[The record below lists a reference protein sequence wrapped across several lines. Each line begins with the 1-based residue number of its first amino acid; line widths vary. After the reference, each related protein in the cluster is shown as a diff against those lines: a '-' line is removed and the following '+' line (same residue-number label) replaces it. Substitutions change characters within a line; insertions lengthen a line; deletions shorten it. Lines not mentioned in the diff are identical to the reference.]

1 MIKTET
7 TGIRELQ
14 KKVGTRALT
23 IALVV
28 AGICIAVGARPI
40 GKGLLLGT
48 LFSILN
54 FVLMAATLP
63 MRLQPTRRRAFWGA
77 LGGMLPRYLLLA
89 VPVFLA
95 LKLDQLNLWA
105 TVGGMFMVQAIILLE
120 PLWRSL
126 RAARQSQV

>member
-1 MIKTET
+1 MKIET
-7 TGIRELQ
+7 TEIRELQ
-14 KKVGTRALT
+14 KRVGTRAMT
-23 IALVV
+23 VALVA

-54 FVLMAATLP
+54 FVLMGATLHL
-63 MRLQPTRRRAFWGA
+63 RLQPTRRRAFWGA
-77 LGGMLPRYLLLA
+77 LGGIVPRYLLLA

-95 LKLDQLNLWA
+95 LKLDQLNIWA
-105 TVGGMFMVQAIILLE
+105 TVGGMFMVQAVILLE

-126 RAARQSQV
+126 RTARHSRA

>member
-1 MIKTET
+1 VIKTET

-23 IALVV
+23 TALVV
-28 AGICIAVGARPI
+28 AGICIAAGARPI

-77 LGGMLPRYLLLA
+77 LGGILPRYLLLA